1 MKKNYIYSSKNVV
14 PMFFVFLFAT
24 IFSYGSPIDPIKVTN
39 ANWWEGYF
47 DRLIPNTPSVN
58 TSLRSYSSAMFAAPT
73 IDLNSNTS
81 GNNHDFQVQ
90 PVYFSIYGTS
100 VSPIVTSD
108 GNEITSATISLSGV
122 VDEFELIY
130 INNAEFTDGAA
141 GAPYEY
147 RFTTPNE
154 THTHTYSG
162 VQLTL
167 TRTNSSFSVV
177 RSGGGNIPNSVFL
190 ELLNDFNYGN
200 DNDGVNN
207 SPVYTDGIRTMDV
220 TVTDTSGDT
229 ASAQTII
236 RVFTTL
242 PTVIDDTNSVAANN
256 TGTISGDVL
265 INDSTT
271 NAPLLVDDIN
281 LYQSSVGVA
290 YTTLYGSI
298 IIQPDGSYIYDVDET
313 NTTVT
318 GLKDTETIQDIF
330 SYTAIDNLGIT
341 DTGILSIDINGV
353 TEPPVA
359 EDNFDTITVD
369 VNNTIN
375 GNVIT
380 DDGPDGAD
388 AIDRGL
394 SHLIWEDEFIDGEIV
409 TGKSK
414 TINATDLDF
423 TTEDISSIGTT
434 DDQKVFTTAQNG
446 GHTGY
451 LYFNIDP
458 ATNIPGA
465 TTDLVIDFDKPVFN
479 LGFLLVDIDYSQGDT
494 WQDQIRI
501 EGTTAAGAVISS
513 FNYITTEDVIATGN
527 PTFYGTG
534 SAPTTEATGNI
545 NVFFTE
551 PIEKLRLSYG
561 YGPAVTAVDPGF
573 QIAGVS
579 DIYWQDE
586 ASVSVITL
594 EGNLV
599 PPGGLVYAGT
609 YGTITINPN
618 GTYTYVLDTGNP
630 AVSSLLV
637 GQTLTETFNYL
648 ISDTFTSD
656 DANLIITI
664 NGSACTVSAASST
677 ETVCINTILTNITH
691 STAGATGIS
700 NNGVSGANGL
710 PAGVSA
716 SWASDEIT
724 ISGTPTASGTF
735 NYSIELTGGCNPAVN
750 ATGTITVTPNNTAA
764 AASTMPTLCI
774 DTALTDITIA
784 TSGATGIGAATDL
797 PAGVTASWSSDV
809 ITITGTPTASG
820 IFNYSIPLTGG
831 CGTVNA
837 TGTITVTPNN
847 TAAGASTTPT
857 LCIDT
862 ALTDITIATSGA
874 TGIGAATDLP
884 AGVTAS
890 WSSDVITITG
900 TPTASGIFNYSIPLT
915 GGCGTVNATGTIT
928 VTPNN
933 TAAGASTTPTLCI
946 DTALTDITI
955 ATSGATGIGA
965 ATDLPAGVTAS
976 WSSDVITITGTPTAS
991 GIFNY
996 SIPLTGGC
1004 GTVNATGTIT
1014 VTPNNTAAGAST
1026 TPTLCIDTALTD
1038 ITIATSGATG
1048 IGAATD
1054 LPAGVTASWS
1064 SDVITITGTPTAS
1077 GIFNYSIPLTGGCGT
1092 VNATGTITVTPNN
1105 TAAGASTTPTLC
1117 IDTALTDIT
1126 IATSG
1131 ATGIGAATDLP
1142 AGVTAS
1148 WSSDVITI
1156 TGTPTASGIFN
1167 YSIPLTG
1174 GCGTVNATGTITV
1187 TPNNTA
1193 AGASTT
1199 PTLCI
1204 DTALTDITI
1213 ATSGATGIGAATDLP
1228 AGVTASWSSDVITI
1242 TGTPTASGIF
1252 NYSIPLTGGCGTVNA
1267 TGTITVTPNN
1277 TAAGA
1282 STTPTLC
1289 IDTALT
1295 DITIATSGAT
1305 GIGAATDLPAGVTA
1319 SWSSD
1324 VITITGTPTASGIFN
1339 YSIPL
1344 TGGCGTV
1351 NATGTITV
1359 TPNNTAA
1366 GASTTPT
1373 LCIDTALTDI
1383 TIATSGATGIGAAT
1397 DLPAGVTASWSSD
1410 VITIT
1415 GTPTASGIFNYS
1427 IPLTGGCGTVNATGT
1442 ITVTPNN
1449 TAAGASTTP
1458 TLCIDTALTDITI
1471 ATSGATGIGAATDLP
1486 AGVTASWSSDV
1497 ITITGTP
1504 TASGIFNYS
1513 IPLTGGCGTVN
1524 ATGTITVTPNNTA
1537 AGASTTPTLCIDTA
1551 LTDITIATSGATGI
1565 GAATDLPAGVTAS
1578 WSSDV
1583 ITITGTPTASGIFNY
1598 SIPLTGGCGTVN
1610 ATGTI
1615 TVTPN
1620 NTAAGASTTPTLCID
1635 TALTDITI
1643 ATSGATGIGA
1653 ATDLPAG
1660 VTASWSSD
1668 VITITGTPTASG
1680 IFNYSIPLTGGCG
1693 TVNATGT
1700 ITITPNN
1707 TAAGASTTPTL
1718 CIDTALTDITIATSG
1733 ATGIGAATDLP
1744 AGVTAS
1750 WSSDV
1755 ITITGTPT
1763 ASGIFNYSI
1772 PLTGGCGTV
1781 NATGTIT
1788 VTPNNTAA
1796 GASTTPTLCIDT
1808 ALTDI
1813 TIATSGAT
1821 GIGAATDLPA
1831 GVTASWSSDVITITG
1846 TPTASGIFNYSIP
1859 LTGGCG
1865 TVNATGTITVTPNN
1879 TAAGA
1884 STTPTLC
1891 IDTALTDI
1899 TIATSGA
1906 TGIGAATDLP
1916 AGVTASWSSD
1926 VITIT
1931 GTPTASGIFNYSIPL
1946 TGGCGTVNATG
1957 TITVTPNNTA
1967 AGASTTPTLC
1977 IDTALTDITIATSG
1991 ATGIGAATDL
2001 PAGVTASWSSDVITI
2016 TGTPT
2021 ASGIFNYSIPLT
2033 GGCGTVNATGTITV
2047 TPNNTAAGASTTPTL
2062 CIDTALTDIT
2072 IATSGATGIGAA
2084 TDLPA
2089 GVTASWSSDVITI
2102 TGTPTASGIFNY
2114 SIPLTGGCGTVNAT
2128 GTITV
2133 TPNNTAAGAS
2143 TTPTLCI
2150 DTALTDIT
2158 IATSGATGIGAA
2170 TDLPAGVTASWS
2182 SDVITITGTPTVSG
2196 IFNYSIPL
2204 TGGCGTVNATGTITV
2219 NALDDASFNYNAAS
2233 YCQTGVDPTPTIGG
2247 LAGGTFTS
2255 SPAGL
2260 NIKPGNGG
2268 IDLDVSTP
2276 GTYTVTYTTS
2286 GACPNSSDVSVT
2298 INDLEHSSF
2307 NYSTGAYCAD
2317 ATDPTPTITGDTGG
2331 NFTSTVG
2338 LIINASSGVIDVSAS
2353 TPGAYTVTY
2362 ITTGPCPDSS
2372 DVSVTINSVPNAPGI
2387 TGDNLLCNGEMT
2399 TLSTTAI
2406 GTIVWSSDTPGV
2418 ASINTSTGEVSA
2430 VSAGTTNITYTVTD
2444 GNGCS
2449 TESSSFTITVSCI
2462 DAVVDDFTAT
2472 PVDGAAGG
2480 TSGDVTAND
2489 TLNGVAV
2496 VDSEINITLDNDDGS
2511 GITIDGN
2518 GNVVVP
2524 AGTDSGNY
2532 TLTYTICEI
2541 AVPSN
2546 CDTTTVDVIVNG
2558 TIDAVVDDFTATP
2571 VDGAAGGTSG
2581 DVTANDTL
2589 NGVAVV
2595 DSEINITL
2603 DNDDGSGITIDGNGN
2618 VVVPAGT
2625 DSGNY
2630 TLTYTICEIAVP
2642 SNCDTTTVDVIV
2654 NGTIDAV
2661 VDDFTATPVDG
2672 AAGGTSG
2679 DVTANDTLNGV
2690 AVVDSEINITLDND
2704 DGSGITIDGN
2714 GNVVVPAGTDSGNYT
2729 LTYTICEIA
2738 VPSNCDTTTV
2748 DVIVNG
2754 TIDAVVDDFT
2764 ATPVDGAA
2772 GGTSGDVTANDTLNG
2787 VAVVDSEINITLDN
2801 DDGSGITIDG
2811 NGNVVVPAGTD
2822 SGNYTLTY
2830 TICEIAVPSNCD
2842 TTTVDVI
2849 VNGTIDAVVDDFTAT
2864 PVDGAAGGT
2873 SGDVT
2878 ANDTLNGVAVVDS
2891 EINITLDNDD
2901 GSGITIDGNGN
2912 VVVPAGTDSGNYTLT
2927 YTICEI
2933 AVPSNCDT
2941 TTVDV
2946 IVNGT
2951 IDAVVD
2957 DFTATPVDG
2966 AAGGTSGDVT
2976 ANDTLNGVAVVD
2988 SEINI
2993 TLDNDDGSGITID
3006 GNGNVVVPAGTDSG
3020 NYTLTYTICE
3030 IAVPSNCDTTTVD
3043 VIVNG
3048 TTDAVVDDFTA
3059 TPVDGAAGGTSGD
3072 VTANDTLNGVAVVDS
3087 EINIT
3092 LDNDDGSGITIDG
3105 NGNVV
3110 VPAGTDSGNYTLT
3123 YTICEIAVP
3132 SNCDTTTVDVIV
3144 NGTIDAVVDDFT
3156 ATPVDGAAGG
3166 TSGDVTANDTLN
3178 GVAVVDS
3185 EINITLDNDDGS
3197 GITIDGNG
3205 NVVVP
3210 AGTDSGNYTLTYTIC
3225 EIAVPSNCDTTT
3237 VDVIVNGTIDAVV
3250 DDFTATP
3257 VDGAAGGTS
3266 GDVTANDT
3274 LNGVAVVDSEINITL
3289 DNDDGSGITID
3300 GNGNVVVPAGTDSGN
3315 YTLTYTI
3322 CEIAVPSNCDTTTVD
3337 VIVNGTIDA
3346 VVDDFTATPV
3356 DGAAGGTSGDV
3367 TANDTLNGVAV
3378 VDSEINITL
3387 DNDDGSGITIDGN
3400 GNVVVPAGT
3409 DSGNYTLTYTI
3420 CEIAVPSNCDT
3431 TTVDVI
3437 VNGTIDAVVDDFTA
3451 TPVDGAAGGT
3461 SGDVTA
3467 NDTLN
3472 GVAVVDS
3479 EINITLDNDDG
3490 SGITIDGNGNVVVPA
3505 GTDSGNYT
3513 LTYTICEI
3521 AVPSNCDTTTVDVIV
3536 NGTIDAVV
3544 DDFTATP
3551 VDGAAG
3557 GTSGDV
3563 TVNDTLNGVA
3573 VVDSEINITLDN
3585 DDGSGITI
3593 DGNGNVVV
3601 PAGTDSGNYTLTY
3614 TICEIAVPSNCDTTT
3629 VDVIVNGTIDAVVD
3643 DFTATPVDGAAGG
3656 TSGDVTANDTLNGVA
3671 VVDSE
3676 INITLDNDDGS
3687 GITIDG
3693 NGNVVVPAGTDSG
3706 NYTLTYTICEIAVPS
3721 NCDTTTVDVIVNGTI
3736 DAVVDDF
3743 TATPVDGAA
3752 GGTSGDVTANDTL
3765 NGVAVVD
3772 SEINITL
3779 DNDDGSGITIDGN
3792 GNVVVPAGTDSGN
3805 YTLTYTIC
3813 EIAVPSN
3820 CDTTTVDVIVNG
3832 TIDAVVDDFTAT
3844 PVDGAAGGT
3853 SGDVTAN
3860 DTLNGV
3866 AVVDSEINITLD
3878 NDDGSGITIDGNG
3891 NVVVPAGTDSGNY
3904 TLTYTICEIAVP
3916 SNCDT
3921 TTVDVIVNGTIDA
3934 VVDDFTATPVDGAA
3948 GGTSGDVTANDT
3960 LNGVA
3965 VVDSEINIT
3974 LDNDDGSGITID
3986 GNGNV
3991 VVPAGTDSGNYTLTY
4006 TICEIAVPS
4015 NCDTTTVDVIV
4026 NGTIDAVVDDFT
4038 ATPVDGA
4045 AGGTS
4050 GDVTAND
4057 TLNGVAVVDSEIN
4070 ITLDNDDGSGIT
4082 IDGNGNVVVPAGTD
4096 SGNYTLTY
4104 TICEIAVPSNC
4115 DTTTVDVIVNGT
4127 IDAVVDDFTATPV
4140 DGAAGGTSGDVT
4152 VNDTLNGVAVV
4163 DSEINI
4169 TLDNDDGSG
4178 ITIDGNGNVV
4188 VPAGTDSGNY
4198 TLTYTICEI
4207 AVPSNCDTTT
4217 VDVIVNGTID
4227 AVVDD
4232 FTATP
4237 VDGAAGGTSGDVTAN
4252 DTLNGVAVVDSE
4264 INITLDNDDGSGIT
4278 IDGNGN
4284 VVVPAGTDS
4293 GNYTLTY
4300 TICEIAVPSNC
4311 DTTTVDVIVNG
4322 TIDAVVDDFTA
4333 TPVDGAAG
4341 GTSGDVTAND
4351 TLNGVAVVDSE
4362 INITLDND
4370 DGSGITIDG
4379 NGNVV
4384 VPAGTDSG
4392 NYTLTYTI
4400 CEIAVPSNCDTTT
4413 VDVIVNGTIDAVV
4426 DDFTATSVDG
4436 AAGGTSGDVT
4446 ANDTLNGV
4454 AVVDSEI
4461 NITLDNDDGSG
4472 ITIDGNGNV
4481 VVPAGTD
4488 SGNYTLT
4495 YTICEIAVPSNCD
4508 TTTVDVIVNGTI
4520 DAVVDDFTA
4529 TPVDGAAGGTS
4540 GDVTANDTLNGV
4552 AVVDSEINITLDN
4565 DDGSGIT
4572 IDGNGNV
4579 VVPAGTDSGNYTL
4592 TYTICEIAV
4601 PSNCDTTTVD
4611 VTVNGTIDAVVDDF
4625 TATPVD
4631 GAAGGTSGDV
4641 TANDTLN
4648 GVAVVDSE
4656 INITLDNDDGSGITI
4671 DGNGNVVVPAGTD
4684 SGNYTLTYTICE
4696 IAVPSNCDTTTV
4708 DVTVNGTID
4717 AVVDDFTATP
4727 VDGAAGGTS
4736 GDVTAND
4743 TLNGVAVVDSEIN
4756 ITLDNDDG
4764 SGITI
4769 DGNGNVVVPAGTGS
4783 GNYTLTYTIC
4793 EIAVPSNCDTTT
4805 VDVIVNGT
4813 IDAVVDDFTATPV
4826 DGAAGGTSGDVT
4838 ANDTLNGVA
4847 VVDSEINITLDNDD
4861 GSGITIDGNGNVVV
4875 PAGTDSGNYTLTY
4888 TICEIAVPSNCDTT
4902 TVDVIVFLDTDGDG
4916 IVDADDID
4924 DDNDGIPDAAE
4935 GNGDTDG
4942 DGVPDSLDLDSDNDG
4957 ILDVDEGGN
4966 GDLDTNSDGVIDT
4979 NDGASGADTNGD
4991 GQADA
4996 SVDADEEPDT
5006 DGDGVPDYQ
5015 DLDSDNDGI
5024 NDVIEDDNID
5034 ANNDGIADG
5043 IDADGDGIVDSADA
5057 DDANFGEGNGGEPDN
5072 TDSDGDGVPD
5082 YQDLDSDDDG
5092 INDVV
5097 EGGNDDSDANGD
5109 GIVDG
5114 DDSDGDGIL
5123 DEVDD
5128 DNGNFG
5134 DAGNTDV
5141 NDTDP
5146 TDPTDGGN
5154 GTVGDSGT
5162 DADGDGIA
5170 DSVDGDDANFG
5181 DAIDTDGD
5189 GIVDADDID
5198 DDNDGIPDALEGND
5212 DTDGDGVPDSLDL
5225 DSDNDGILDVDEGGN
5240 ADLDTNG
5247 DGVID
5252 TNDGASGADTNGD
5265 GQADASVDAD
5275 EEPDTDGDG
5284 VPDYQDLDSD
5294 NDGINDVI
5302 EDDNI
5307 DANNDGI
5314 ADGIDADGDG
5324 IVDSA
5329 DADDA
5334 NFGEGNGGEPDNTD
5348 SDGDGVPDYQDL
5360 DSDDDGI
5367 NDVVEGGNDDSDA
5380 NGDGIVDGDDSD
5392 GDGILD
5398 EVDDDNGNFG
5408 DAGNT
5413 DVNDTDPTDPTDGGN
5428 GTVGDSGTDADGDGI
5443 ADSVDGDDGV
5453 FGDAEACIKIFN
5465 EFTPNGDGNNDVFVI
5480 DCIENYPNNSLEIY
5494 NRWGNTVYKASGY
5507 NNTDVSF
5514 KGISNGR
5521 VTINEEGKLPVG
5533 TYFYVLDLG
5542 DGSEPTSGWLYI
5554 NR

>member
-58 TSLRSYSSAMFAAPT
+58 ISLRSNSSAMFAAPT

-242 PTVIDDTNSVAANN
+242 PTVIDDTSSVAANN
-256 TGTISGDVL
+256 TGTISGNVL
-265 INDSTT
+265 TNDSTT

-281 LYQSSVGVA
+281 LYQSSVSVA
-290 YTTLYGSI
+290 YTTLYGTI
-298 IIQPDGSYIYDVDET
+298 TIEPDGSYVYDVDET

-394 SHLIWEDEFIDGEIV
+394 SQLIWEDEFIDGEIV

-494 WQDQIRI
+494 WQDQITI

-561 YGPAVTAVDPGF
+561 YGPAVTAVNPGF

-750 ATGTITVTPNNTAA
+750 AIGTITVTPNNTAA
-764 AASTMPTLCI
+764 A
-774 DTALTDITIA
+774 
-784 TSGATGIGAATDL
+784 
-797 PAGVTASWSSDV
+797 
-809 ITITGTPTASG
+809 
-820 IFNYSIPLTGG
+820 
-831 CGTVNA
+831 
-837 TGTITVTPNN
+837 
-847 TAAGASTTPT
+847 ASTTPT

-933 TAAGASTTPTLCI
+933 TAAAASTTPTLCI

-1014 VTPNNTAAGAST
+1014 VTPNNTAAAAST

-1105 TAAGASTTPTLC
+1105 TAAAASTTPTLC

-1193 AGASTT
+1193 AAASTAPTLCIDTALTDITIATSGATGIGAATDLPAGVTASWSSDVITITGTPTASGIFNYSIPLTGGCGTVNATGTITVTSNNTAAAASTT

-1277 TAAGA
+1277 TAAAA

-1366 GASTTPT
+1366 AASTAPTLCIDTALTDITIATSGATGIGAATDLPAGVTASWSSDVITITGTPTASGIFNYSIPLTGGCGTVNATGTITVTPNNTAAAASTTPT

-1449 TAAGASTTP
+1449 TAAAASTTP

-1537 AGASTTPTLCIDTA
+1537 AAASTAPTLCIDTALTDITIATSGATGIGAATDLPAGVTASWSSDVITITGTPTASGIFNYSIPLTGGCGTVNATGTITVTPNNTAAAASTAPTLCIDTALTDITIATSGATGIGAATDLPAGVTASWSSDVITITGTPTASGIFNYSIPLTGGCGTVNATGTITVTPNNTAAAASTTPTLCIDTA

-1620 NTAAGASTTPTLCID
+1620 NTAAAASTAPTLCID

-1700 ITITPNN
+1700 ITVTPNN
-1707 TAAGASTTPTL
+1707 TAAAASTTPTL

-1796 GASTTPTLCIDT
+1796 AASTTPTLCIDT

-1879 TAAGA
+1879 TAAAASTAPTLCIDTALTDITIATSGATGIGAATDLPAGVTASWSSDVITITGTPTASGIFNYSIPLTGGCGTVNATGTITVTPNNTAAAASTAPTLCIDTALTDITIATSGATGIGAATDLPAGVTASWSSDVITITGTPTASGIFNYSIPLTGGCGTVNATGTITVTPNNTAAAA

-1967 AGASTTPTLC
+1967 AAASTTPTLC

-2047 TPNNTAAGASTTPTL
+2047 TPNNTAAAASTTPTL

-2133 TPNNTAAGAS
+2133 TPNNTAAAAS
-2143 TTPTLCI
+2143 TAPTLCI

-2182 SDVITITGTPTVSG
+2182 SDVITITGTPTASGIFNYSIPLTGGCGTVNATGTITVTPNNTAAAASTTPTLCIDTALTDITIATSGATGIGAATDLPAGVTASWSSDVITIAGTPTASG

-2418 ASINTSTGEVSA
+2418 ASINTSTGEVTA

-3048 TTDAVVDDFTA
+3048 T
-3059 TPVDGAAGGTSGD
+3059 
-3072 VTANDTLNGVAVVDS
+3072 
-3087 EINIT
+3087 
-3092 LDNDDGSGITIDG
+3092 
-3105 NGNVV
+3105 
-3110 VPAGTDSGNYTLT
+3110 
-3123 YTICEIAVP
+3123 
-3132 SNCDTTTVDVIV
+3132 
-3144 NGTIDAVVDDFT
+3144 IDAVVDDFT

-3166 TSGDVTANDTLN
+3166 TSGDVTA
-3178 GVAVVDS
+3178 
-3185 EINITLDNDDGS
+3185 
-3197 GITIDGNG
+3197 
-3205 NVVVP
+3205 
-3210 AGTDSGNYTLTYTIC
+3210 
-3225 EIAVPSNCDTTT
+3225 
-3237 VDVIVNGTIDAVV
+3237 
-3250 DDFTATP
+3250 
-3257 VDGAAGGTS
+3257 
-3266 GDVTANDT
+3266 
-3274 LNGVAVVDSEINITL
+3274 
-3289 DNDDGSGITID
+3289 
-3300 GNGNVVVPAGTDSGN
+3300 
-3315 YTLTYTI
+3315 
-3322 CEIAVPSNCDTTTVD
+3322 
-3337 VIVNGTIDA
+3337 
-3346 VVDDFTATPV
+3346 
-3356 DGAAGGTSGDV
+3356 
-3367 TANDTLNGVAV
+3367 
-3378 VDSEINITL
+3378 
-3387 DNDDGSGITIDGN
+3387 
-3400 GNVVVPAGT
+3400 
-3409 DSGNYTLTYTI
+3409 
-3420 CEIAVPSNCDT
+3420 
-3431 TTVDVI
+3431 
-3437 VNGTIDAVVDDFTA
+3437 
-3451 TPVDGAAGGT
+3451 
-3461 SGDVTA
+3461 
-3467 NDTLN
+3467 
-3472 GVAVVDS
+3472 
-3479 EINITLDNDDG
+3479 
-3490 SGITIDGNGNVVVPA
+3490 
-3505 GTDSGNYT
+3505 
-3513 LTYTICEI
+3513 
-3521 AVPSNCDTTTVDVIV
+3521 
-3536 NGTIDAVV
+3536 
-3544 DDFTATP
+3544 
-3551 VDGAAG
+3551 
-3557 GTSGDV
+3557 
-3563 TVNDTLNGVA
+3563 NDTLNGVA

-4152 VNDTLNGVAVV
+4152 
-4163 DSEINI
+4163 
-4169 TLDNDDGSG
+4169 
-4178 ITIDGNGNVV
+4178 
-4188 VPAGTDSGNY
+4188 
-4198 TLTYTICEI
+4198 
-4207 AVPSNCDTTT
+4207 
-4217 VDVIVNGTID
+4217 
-4227 AVVDD
+4227 
-4232 FTATP
+4232 
-4237 VDGAAGGTSGDVTAN
+4237 
-4252 DTLNGVAVVDSE
+4252 
-4264 INITLDNDDGSGIT
+4264 
-4278 IDGNGN
+4278 
-4284 VVVPAGTDS
+4284 
-4293 GNYTLTY
+4293 
-4300 TICEIAVPSNC
+4300 
-4311 DTTTVDVIVNG
+4311 
-4322 TIDAVVDDFTA
+4322 
-4333 TPVDGAAG
+4333 
-4341 GTSGDVTAND
+4341 
-4351 TLNGVAVVDSE
+4351 
-4362 INITLDND
+4362 
-4370 DGSGITIDG
+4370 
-4379 NGNVV
+4379 
-4384 VPAGTDSG
+4384 
-4392 NYTLTYTI
+4392 
-4400 CEIAVPSNCDTTT
+4400 
-4413 VDVIVNGTIDAVV
+4413 
-4426 DDFTATSVDG
+4426 
-4436 AAGGTSGDVT
+4436 
-4446 ANDTLNGV
+4446 
-4454 AVVDSEI
+4454 
-4461 NITLDNDDGSG
+4461 
-4472 ITIDGNGNV
+4472 
-4481 VVPAGTD
+4481 
-4488 SGNYTLT
+4488 
-4495 YTICEIAVPSNCD
+4495 
-4508 TTTVDVIVNGTI
+4508 
-4520 DAVVDDFTA
+4520 
-4529 TPVDGAAGGTS
+4529 
-4540 GDVTANDTLNGV
+4540 
-4552 AVVDSEINITLDN
+4552 
-4565 DDGSGIT
+4565 
-4572 IDGNGNV
+4572 
-4579 VVPAGTDSGNYTL
+4579 
-4592 TYTICEIAV
+4592 
-4601 PSNCDTTTVD
+4601 
-4611 VTVNGTIDAVVDDF
+4611 
-4625 TATPVD
+4625 
-4631 GAAGGTSGDV
+4631 
-4641 TANDTLN
+4641 
-4648 GVAVVDSE
+4648 
-4656 INITLDNDDGSGITI
+4656 
-4671 DGNGNVVVPAGTD
+4671 
-4684 SGNYTLTYTICE
+4684 
-4696 IAVPSNCDTTTV
+4696 
-4708 DVTVNGTID
+4708 
-4717 AVVDDFTATP
+4717 
-4727 VDGAAGGTS
+4727 
-4736 GDVTAND
+4736 
-4743 TLNGVAVVDSEIN
+4743 
-4756 ITLDNDDG
+4756 
-4764 SGITI
+4764 
-4769 DGNGNVVVPAGTGS
+4769 
-4783 GNYTLTYTIC
+4783 
-4793 EIAVPSNCDTTT
+4793 
-4805 VDVIVNGT
+4805 
-4813 IDAVVDDFTATPV
+4813 
-4826 DGAAGGTSGDVT
+4826 

-4924 DDNDGIPDAAE
+4924 DDNDGIPDIAE

-4942 DGVPDSLDLDSDNDG
+4942 DGIPDSLDLDSDNDG
-4957 ILDVDEGGN
+4957 ILDVNEGGN
-4966 GDLDTNSDGVIDT
+4966 GDLDTNGDGVIDANDGASGADSDGDGQADASVDADEEPDT
-4979 NDGASGADTNGD
+4979 DGDGVPDYQDLDSDNDGINDVIEDDNIDANNDGIADGIDADGDGIVDSADADDANFGEGNGGEPDNTDSDGDGVPDYQDLDSDDDGINDVVEGGNEESDANGDGIVDGADTDGDGILDEVDEDDGNFGDAGNTDVNDTDPTDPTDGGNGTVGDSGTDADGDGIADSVDGDDANFGDAIDTDGDGIVDADDVDDDNDGIPDTAEGNGDTDGDGIPDSLDLDSDNDGILDVNEGGNGDLDTNGDGVIDANDGASGADTNGD

-5097 EGGNDDSDANGD
+5097 EGGNEESDANGD

-5114 DDSDGDGIL
+5114 ADTDGDGIL
-5123 DEVDD
+5123 DEVD
-5128 DNGNFG
+5128 
-5134 DAGNTDV
+5134 
-5141 NDTDP
+5141 
-5146 TDPTDGGN
+5146 
-5154 GTVGDSGT
+5154 
-5162 DADGDGIA
+5162 
-5170 DSVDGDDANFG
+5170 
-5181 DAIDTDGD
+5181 
-5189 GIVDADDID
+5189 
-5198 DDNDGIPDALEGND
+5198 
-5212 DTDGDGVPDSLDL
+5212 
-5225 DSDNDGILDVDEGGN
+5225 
-5240 ADLDTNG
+5240 
-5247 DGVID
+5247 
-5252 TNDGASGADTNGD
+5252 
-5265 GQADASVDAD
+5265 
-5275 EEPDTDGDG
+5275 
-5284 VPDYQDLDSD
+5284 
-5294 NDGINDVI
+5294 
-5302 EDDNI
+5302 EDD
-5307 DANNDGI
+5307 
-5314 ADGIDADGDG
+5314 
-5324 IVDSA
+5324 
-5329 DADDA
+5329 
-5334 NFGEGNGGEPDNTD
+5334 
-5348 SDGDGVPDYQDL
+5348 
-5360 DSDDDGI
+5360 
-5367 NDVVEGGNDDSDA
+5367 
-5380 NGDGIVDGDDSD
+5380 
-5392 GDGILD
+5392 
-5398 EVDDDNGNFG
+5398 GNFG

-5453 FGDAEACIKIFN
+5453 FGDVEACIKIFN